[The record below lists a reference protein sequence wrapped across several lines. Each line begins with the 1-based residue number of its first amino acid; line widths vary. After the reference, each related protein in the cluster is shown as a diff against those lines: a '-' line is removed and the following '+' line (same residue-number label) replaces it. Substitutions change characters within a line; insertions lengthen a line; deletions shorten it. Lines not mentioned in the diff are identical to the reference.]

1 MTQRIQGLSVLSE
14 ANKLRRAG
22 FAGVEPLPF
31 GLRPVKAAM
40 EWGGVPASGSPF
52 ARSNLDVTLVLIGGQ
67 RLTRDSIARLLA
79 DQDGADVLGAFESVA
94 SFLAVEME
102 KSPAVLLLDCDGG
115 CHNTVATLSA
125 HVKSGIVMLCRDMCE
140 EIVSCAI
147 EHRVSGVILKS
158 FSTEDVMAAI
168 RYMAGGRTVMPAG
181 WQRAVAAPMGQR
193 HSLSPRHRQILALI
207 AQGRRNEEIAS
218 ELQLSPNTIKF
229 HVQALYLR
237 LEVRNRVQA
246 ANQYEQIIGDGD

>member
-1 MTQRIQGLSVLSE
+1 MLSE

-22 FAGVEPLPF
+22 SATAEPLPF
-31 GLRPVKAAM
+31 GLRPAKMPM
-40 EWGGVPASGSPF
+40 EGGGLPASGSPF
-52 ARSNLDVTLVLIGGQ
+52 ARSSPDITLVLIGGQ
-67 RLTRDSIARLLA
+67 RLTRDSTARLLA
-79 DQDGADVLGAFESVA
+79 AQDGADVLGTFESVA
-94 SFLAVEME
+94 NFLAVDME

-125 HVKSGIVMLCRDMCE
+125 YVKSGIVMLCGEMRE

-168 RYMAGGRTVMPAG
+168 QYMATGRTVMPAG
-181 WQRAVAAPMGQR
+181 WQRAIAVPLGQR

-246 ANQYEQIIGDGD
+246 ANQYAQIIGDGD